1 MGWNPNTLRKML
13 QQASW
18 KKCTELRSSTV
29 CIFMRVLLL
38 NAAHSVLQNQCI
50 SLENRAILLLGR
62 HSQLRCGP
70 TLTVHDTLT
79 APAMLLNGSCVDAL
93 SHCLHQLQTV
103 DSIVGCAFVVND
115 LLHDVSE
122 KSKEF
127 FMALRKY
134 FNAKGNVDV
143 ERAMLDKANKMV
155 FISMWSGTLKAET
168 RAPNSFCMK
177 SSILCHRVVY
187 SESLLGPEE
196 KDEKIGDDVQ
206 FMGTSSSAAKRV
218 RRSRASD
225 SEFSHIKSQDVDL
238 RIWSG
243 EGSLVHE
250 FEVNFPAFNM
260 PADDASSSGNLQ
272 HVLTSLQ
279 KSNTEL
285 QKDISAELQH
295 CQKLTQQYEHEYSLR
310 AVVPSS
316 NGKRMTGDLDSGLRP
331 S

>member
-1 MGWNPNTLRKML
+1 
-13 QQASW
+13 
-18 KKCTELRSSTV
+18 
-29 CIFMRVLLL
+29 MRVLLL

-50 SLENRAILLLGR
+50 SLENRVILLLGR

-79 APAMLLNGSCVDAL
+79 APAMLLNGSSVDAL
-93 SHCLHQLQTV
+93 SHCLQQFQTV

-143 ERAMLDKANKMV
+143 ERAILDKANKMV
-155 FISMWSGTLKAET
+155 FISMWSGTLKAEV
-168 RAPNSFCMK
+168 RAHHSFCMK

-285 QKDISAELQH
+285 QKDISAELRH
-295 CQKLTQQYEHEYSLR
+295 CQKLTQEYEHEYKLR

-316 NGKRMTGDLDSGLRP
+316 NGIRMAGDLDSGLRP